1 MRFTFYKYSAIN
13 MNTLSFHIYSE
24 FPHQIMINTNVEF
37 RKRRLWVKYKWIKP
51 NNIKV
56 IFYILFEEN
65 ENPEF
70 GQ

>member
-37 RKRRLWVKYKWIKP
+37 RKRRLRAKYKWI
-51 NNIKV
+51 
-56 IFYILFEEN
+56 
-65 ENPEF
+65 
-70 GQ
+70 